1 MLSCVKAKICRFRCL
16 VPLRH
21 SPTLAQ
27 LTVIQQQEDSS
38 FLMRLRLI
46 TQALQEDAST
56 AQVSIPPAFPSSFL
70 LTVGSY
76 SLEFVKKSWDWPGNF
91 PNLEKVCKIEIS
103 SGKIGFF
110 LKLQQVPYKWIFF
123 VAQILFN
130 LTRLF
135 AVHHGKSFVPASFFK
150 VLIDHLSE
158 GDALKIWWCWRENNR
173 DVVVGEKNSW
183 NVVVVVV
190 EEKH

>member
-1 MLSCVKAKICRFRCL
+1 MLSCVKAKNCRFRCL
-16 VPLRH
+16 VPLTH

-38 FLMRLRLI
+38 IPMRLRLI

-56 AQVSIPPAFPSSFL
+56 AQVSIPPASPSSFS

-103 SGKIGFF
+103 SGKIFFFF
-110 LKLQQVPYKWIFF
+110 LSYNKCLTSEFF
-123 VAQILFN
+123 FIAQILFN

-158 GDALKIWWCWRENNR
+158 GDALKIWWWWWI
-173 DVVVGEKNSW
+173 KT
-183 NVVVVVV
+183 V
-190 EEKH
+190 EMWWWWWW

>member
-16 VPLRH
+16 VLLTH

-38 FLMRLRLI
+38 IPMRLRLI

-56 AQVSIPPAFPSSFL
+56 AQVSIPPASRSSFS

-103 SGKIGFF
+103 SGKICFF
-110 LKLQQVPYKWIFF
+110 LKLQQVPYKWFFFRCSNLSQSHTFVCSAPWKKLCSCIFF
-123 VAQILFN
+123 
-130 LTRLF
+130 
-135 AVHHGKSFVPASFFK
+135 
-150 VLIDHLSE
+150 
-158 GDALKIWWCWRENNR
+158 
-173 DVVVGEKNSW
+173 
-183 NVVVVVV
+183 
-190 EEKH
+190 